1 MYENLCYTGDNER
14 GLAVPRTN
22 NDVRTEIVNFL
33 KETLDQRGYPPSIRE
48 IGVHVGLSSP
58 ASVQHHLRRL
68 ESDGLI
74 HRDPTRS
81 RAISLA
87 NEPPRAIE
95 LPLLADVGA
104 GYSVVAEATTT
115 ETLAVP
121 ASMIGSGDHFALRV
135 RGDSMV
141 DVGIFDGDYAI
152 VHQQADARDGEI
164 VIATIDDQ
172 FGTIKVLRKVGN
184 RVLLEARNRRDPNL
198 QIPTEI
204 TNRGRVQGKVIA
216 IWRTL

>member
-1 MYENLCYTGDNER
+1 M
-14 GLAVPRTN
+14 PRTN
-22 NDVRTEIVNFL
+22 DDVRIEIVSFL

-48 IGVHVGLSSP
+48 IGAHVGLSSP

-68 ESDGLI
+68 EADGLI

-81 RAISLA
+81 RAISLS

-95 LPLLADVGA
+95 IPLLASVGA
-104 GYSVVAEATTT
+104 GYSVVAETGAS
-115 ETLAVP
+115 EMLAIP
-121 ASMIGSGDHFALRV
+121 SSMIGSGDHFALQV
-135 RGDSMV
+135 RGDSMI
-141 DVGIFDGDYAI
+141 DAGIFDGDYAI
-152 VHQQADARDGEI
+152 VHQQPDANDGDI

-204 TNRGRVQGKVIA
+204 TQRGRVQGKVIA
-216 IWRTL
+216 LWRNL

>member
-1 MYENLCYTGDNER
+1 M
-14 GLAVPRTN
+14 LAKGVQRVPRTN
-22 NDVRTEIVNFL
+22 DDVRTEIVSFL

-48 IGVHVGLSSP
+48 IGSHVGLSSP

-68 ESDGLI
+68 EADGLI

-81 RAISLA
+81 RAISLS
-87 NEPPRAIE
+87 NEPPRAVEI
-95 LPLLADVGA
+95 PLLASVGA
-104 GYSVVAEATTT
+104 GYSVMAETDET
-115 ETLAVP
+115 EMLAIP
-121 ASMIGSGDHFALRV
+121 SSMIGSGDHFALRV

-141 DVGIFDGDYAI
+141 DAGIFDGDYAI
-152 VHQQADARDGEI
+152 VRQQSDANDGDI

-204 TNRGRVQGKVIA
+204 TQRGRVQGKVIA
-216 IWRTL
+216 LWRNL